1 MMIVKPAAEK
11 AGHAATVLTMD
22 VLQMSRT
29 KWDSLMVTNRK
40 QMTLRIKKSMAPI
53 LMLRI

>member
-1 MMIVKPAAEK
+1 MKPAAEK

-40 QMTLRIKKSMAPI
+40 QMTLRIK
-53 LMLRI
+53 RV